1 LQLFLLN
8 ELHQL
13 RATAKLKATDDI
25 TQRSSKIIRRAL
37 QDQQEEQ
44 LQPND
49 LKSVAKAV
57 YRRRGRRKT

>member
-1 LQLFLLN
+1 MNLVKEKN

-13 RATAKLKATDDI
+13 RATTKLKATDDI
-25 TQRSSKIIRRAL
+25 TQRPFKIIRRAL

-49 LKSVAKAV
+49 LKSVAKV
-57 YRRRGRRKT
+57 V